1 MITIQFITSLG
12 CSECE
17 KAKLILQE
25 AKSAFPDI
33 EVKEIDVMSQRGI
46 SLFTK
51 HSIMA
56 SPGII
61 INGELFSVG
70 SLDKEKLFEKI
81 SRLSTFQN
89 RII

>member
-25 AKSAFPDI
+25 AKSVFPDV

-51 HSIMA
+51 YSIMA
-56 SPGII
+56 SPGIV
-61 INGELFSVG
+61 INDELFSVG

-81 SRLSTFQN
+81 SRLSAFQN
-89 RII
+89 KTI